1 MGPIGPM
8 GSLSSMGP
16 VGLRS
21 HEAHGPFESH
31 GSGPWRSNICFFWV
45 PKLQQFYNVPS
56 TQNSLA
62 TLLRFPGEDAGE
74 IAVLRKKI
82 YNNGKARCNACVDE
96 EQAEAK
102 EIEKR
107 NLQDVIRR
115 K

>member
-31 GSGPWRSNICFFWV
+31 GSGPWRSNIFFFWV
-45 PKLQQFYNVPS
+45 TQLQQFYDVLS

-62 TLLRFPGEDAGE
+62 TRLRFPGEDAGE
-74 IAVLRKKI
+74 ICVLRKKI
-82 YNNGKARCNACVDE
+82 YNHGYARCNACVE
-96 EQAEAK
+96 AEQAEAQ
-102 EIEKR
+102 EIEQR
-107 NLQDVIRR
+107 NLRDVIRR

>member
-1 MGPIGPM
+1 MVPVRL
-8 GSLSSMGP
+8 GSHG
-16 VGLRS
+16 
-21 HEAHGPFESH
+21 AHGYLNLVHRVPGEL
-31 GSGPWRSNICFFWV
+31 SN
-45 PKLQQFYNVPS
+45 LPS
-56 TQNSLA
+56 TENPLPIQ
-62 TLLRFPGEDAGE
+62 LRFPSEEAGE